1 VRDTDDLQVSI
12 NVRPVNCQGQTLS
25 LELGLEMVLPIPSQD
40 EHLPDHLEAAVH
52 RVGIE
57 LQRRLFQVLIEKADH
72 ELVLQQRHGK
82 GGDGLQCRG
91 TRPYTFKTL
100 FGEVTVRRTR
110 VCHKRDGSMEIPSAR
125 AWGTPHQLAITQNLR
140 DAVCD
145 RMGDQSA
152 RQSRTDIGQSAGD
165 EELLGLSTILEIVH
179 QEGERLM
186 VAQRQRAQ
194 SILDGGSEAQ
204 LALLGPPAAEAV
216 TDELSDVPPC
226 DESEEDQA
234 EWERVQAEW
243 VATGFPGAGPTF
255 PIPVT
260 RDRPREVDPGFVIV
274 EPDEVKTK
282 AQPSTGRKEIWT
294 YTAVVLVAGWR
305 YAFAEATAEGLWL
318 QVGALLLELGV
329 LSGERRL
336 LVLGDGASWIRGWF
350 EGLGIAPKAMI
361 LCWWHLRK
369 RCYESMS
376 TAGGP
381 KDRRRAFEKEL
392 LGLLWEG
399 KVDAAVKL
407 LRGALEWVRTPKGV
421 EELIGYLEKRRAYI
435 PDYQA
440 RQREGLWIA
449 STRVEKFNDWAVSER
464 CKHRGMSWSPEG
476 VLALAALE
484 AARRNGELDRWRQ
497 DRELPER
504 TLPEPIRKVA

>member
-1 VRDTDDLQVSI
+1 MRDTDDLQISI

-25 LELGLEMVLPIPSQD
+25 LELGLEMALPLPSQD
-40 EHLPDHLEAAVH
+40 EHLPDLLEAAVH

-204 LALLGPPAAEAV
+204 LALLGLPAEEAV

-243 VATGFPGAGPTF
+243 VATGFPGSE
-255 PIPVT
+255 
-260 RDRPREVDPGFVIV
+260 PRSRSRSHGTDPA
-274 EPDEVKTK
+274 K
-282 AQPSTGRKEIWT
+282 
-294 YTAVVLVAGWR
+294 
-305 YAFAEATAEGLWL
+305 
-318 QVGALLLELGV
+318 
-329 LSGERRL
+329 
-336 LVLGDGASWIRGWF
+336 WIRD
-350 EGLGIAPKAMI
+350 
-361 LCWWHLRK
+361 
-369 RCYESMS
+369 S
-376 TAGGP
+376 
-381 KDRRRAFEKEL
+381 
-392 LGLLWEG
+392 
-399 KVDAAVKL
+399 
-407 LRGALEWVRTPKGV
+407 
-421 EELIGYLEKRRAYI
+421 
-435 PDYQA
+435 
-440 RQREGLWIA
+440 
-449 STRVEKFNDWAVSER
+449 
-464 CKHRGMSWSPEG
+464 
-476 VLALAALE
+476 
-484 AARRNGELDRWRQ
+484 
-497 DRELPER
+497 
-504 TLPEPIRKVA
+504 